1 MGRSSLSVAVA
12 ISTPI
17 LYSSLG
23 LTSKLNLKFGRIG
36 ELDSGDDLFD
46 LMKNVKI
53 NITIE
58 NLDSLFTFCSTSCC
72 SKYLV
77 HFILPVI
84 IAKYSWRAF
93 SFRRCHIETCVCNCI
108 NIITVVV
115 SSLTPKGMI
124 RESMTTPINSS
135 CFPLEL
141 KSRGRSTNNILNIHW
156 ISYWHWYI
164 YKFTRMWSFWKVVY
178 LTIHLVARS
187 NRIGHISSRRNSPR
201 VWRFSTLD
209 IISPYMISD
218 LVLEHFVRRSNLKS
232 RTYTASFISSYIEIC
247 LSRIRKNVSHFRRV
261 ILTTLIKLP
270 LSVLF
275 HFYILSLNKYDFI
288 ARNHFWFR

>member
-84 IAKYSWRAF
+84 IAKYS
-93 SFRRCHIETCVCNCI
+93 
-108 NIITVVV
+108 
-115 SSLTPKGMI
+115 
-124 RESMTTPINSS
+124 
-135 CFPLEL
+135 
-141 KSRGRSTNNILNIHW
+141 
-156 ISYWHWYI
+156 
-164 YKFTRMWSFWKVVY
+164 
-178 LTIHLVARS
+178 
-187 NRIGHISSRRNSPR
+187 
-201 VWRFSTLD
+201 
-209 IISPYMISD
+209 
-218 LVLEHFVRRSNLKS
+218 
-232 RTYTASFISSYIEIC
+232 
-247 LSRIRKNVSHFRRV
+247 
-261 ILTTLIKLP
+261 
-270 LSVLF
+270 
-275 HFYILSLNKYDFI
+275 
-288 ARNHFWFR
+288 